1 VNFLNPRFKSNMI
14 TRALV
19 LAVLVLGL
27 FSGVEEVFADKR
39 NMDEERRNARL
50 QATYI
55 TRLVKFIRWDD
66 SSGGPK
72 KPFSI
77 VVLGNDDVGFVQSL
91 KFLVNE
97 GDVTVDDRPV
107 VVKHF
112 TNSQSKE
119 ALEFVEK
126 GVEFIYFTT
135 NSSLNVSNIMPIRK
149 GAMFIAEGRGFV
161 ENESG
166 CIGFVKTRNRM
177 KLVFN
182 ETCFKRKFAKVSPVL
197 TSLKSVVEVVKPN

>member
-1 VNFLNPRFKSNMI
+1 MI

-27 FSGVEEVFADKR
+27 FSGIEEVLAAKR

-66 SSGGPK
+66 SSGEFK
-72 KPFSI
+72 EPFNI

-91 KFLVNE
+91 KFLVDE

-126 GVEFIYFTT
+126 GVEFIYFIT

-166 CIGFVKTRNRM
+166 CIAFVKTRNRM

>member
-1 VNFLNPRFKSNMI
+1 VNFLNPRFKSNI
-14 TRALV
+14 IARALL
-19 LAVLVLGL
+19 LALVFGL
-27 FSGVEEVFADKR
+27 FSGDREVFAAKR

-66 SSGGPK
+66 SSEESK
-72 KPFSI
+72 EPFNI
-77 VVLGNDDVGFVQSL
+77 VVLGNEDVGFVQSL
-91 KFLVNE
+91 RFLVNE
-97 GDVTVDDRPV
+97 GDVSVGDRPV
-107 VVKHF
+107 VVKHYV
-112 TNSQSKE
+112 NSQSKE

-135 NSSLNVSNIMPIRK
+135 KSSLNVSDIMPIRN